1 MCHASLLVVDGEAQI
16 CFSTALTSNTLT
28 VQAAG
33 FHNVKEIQYK
43 WPIGTWPKDARQK
56 QLGKMT
62 MMNMSSG
69 LEGMLPPTL
78 AEDRQ
83 ANGVQGF
90 TLRLWTGVLGM
101 EHDAVLVDLVDVRKD
116 IASSK
121 VHAYWPM

>member
-1 MCHASLLVVDGEAQI
+1 MLALN
-16 CFSTALTSNTLT
+16 FSTFEDAE
-28 VQAAG
+28 
-33 FHNVKEIQYK
+33 FHNVREIQYK

-62 MMNMSSG
+62 MMNMLSR
-69 LEGMLPPTL
+69 LEGMFPATF
-78 AEDRQ
+78 AKDRQ
-83 ANGVQGF
+83 ADGVIGF

-121 VHAYWPM
+121 IHAFWPM